1 MVTQLLYPP
10 PIIAPCH
17 NGDSCPAEI
26 LRHLP
31 AALAAEIRRRWD
43 NPPPEEIRL
52 RLGAY
57 SCLCHRTKTVP
68 LGAAL
73 TPAEMDHIV
82 NSLCGGSMYAHRDTL
97 RRGYLTLRGGIR
109 VGVCGEMREEGG
121 QARDICR
128 VTSLIFRI
136 PRAYAVPTD
145 TVSRLLCATHPG
157 RGVLIYSPP
166 GVGKTTLLRT
176 LIVALSSPPYDLR
189 LAVIDTRRELAAC
202 GTDTACGVEWL
213 SGYPKGVGIEIA
225 TRTLAPALIVCDEIG
240 DEEEAAAICAACNAG
255 VPLLATAHGADVGG
269 LLRRPA
275 LRLLHRQ
282 GIFGSYVGLSRPAG
296 GALCQRVTRAED
308 VCGRD

>member
-1 MVTQLLYPP
+1 MVSKTLQTPS
-10 PIIAPCH
+10 IISPRHSGDPC
-17 NGDSCPAEI
+17 PEEI

-31 AALAAEIRRRWD
+31 AALAAEIHRLWH

-52 RLGAY
+52 RQGAY
-57 SCLCHRTKTVP
+57 SCLCRGGETVP
-68 LGAAL
+68 LGMVL
-73 TPAEMDHIV
+73 TPAEMERIV

-121 QARDICR
+121 QIRDICR

-136 PRAYAVPTD
+136 PHPYAVPTD
-145 TVSRLLCATHPG
+145 TVSRLLCSLHPG

-166 GVGKTTLLRT
+166 GVGKTTLLRA
-176 LIVALSSPPYDLR
+176 LIVALASPPYRLR

-202 GTDTACGVEWL
+202 GTDSACGAEWL
-213 SGYPKGVGIEIA
+213 CGYPKGVGIEIA

-255 VPLLATAHGADVGG
+255 VPLLATAHGADVSG

-282 GIFGSYVGLSRPAG
+282 GIFGSYVGLSRSAG
-296 GALCQRVTRAED
+296 GELCQRVTRAEN
-308 VCGRD
+308 VCGCD